1 MLDGCRDEPI
11 DEIRINARLIGRNAD
26 QGVRSEVVD
35 GVADP
40 RQGVAALAD
49 EHRHVARHEVE
60 DDFIFGTVADHY
72 GHPFQPLAV
81 SDATHHA
88 FQQRLSA

>member
-1 MLDGCRDEPI
+1 MVDRQERRP
-11 DEIRINARLIGRNAD
+11 GRPVES
-26 QGVRSEVVD
+26 GRWRRRPW
-35 GVADP
+35 P
-40 RQGVAALAD
+40 RGRGAGD

-81 SDATHHA
+81 GDAAHHA